1 MDDTEKFMA
10 AFTGF
15 DAAHGQTIITGTR
28 VNGKQEARTRIIR
41 EPLTKEKIQEH
52 LDGGTGW

>member
-28 VNGKQEARTRIIR
+28 VNGKQEARTR
-41 EPLTKEKIQEH
+41 LAVAAVAAT
-52 LDGGTGW
+52 LS